1 MIIVER
7 AGYPEQ
13 ITGDIDDISN
23 LRKLKQLGFNP
34 SPLNIFFQ
42 ISKEIAYYFSNFEK
56 VNFFSLSQNLT
67 QSFYKKKVRY

>member
-23 LRKLKQLGFNP
+23 LRKFKQAIL
-34 SPLNIFFQ
+34 
-42 ISKEIAYYFSNFEK
+42 EID
-56 VNFFSLSQNLT
+56 
-67 QSFYKKKVRY
+67 

>member
-23 LRKLKQLGFNP
+23 LRKLKQAIP
-34 SPLNIFFQ
+34 
-42 ISKEIAYYFSNFEK
+42 EID
-56 VNFFSLSQNLT
+56 
-67 QSFYKKKVRY
+67 